1 VASFITRDDKHSKF
15 WRLCRLDQFF
25 VFSQSGHSTNLKMVK
40 KRVRDPEV
48 LAEAPQAQDDDS
60 SSDTVSN
67 CPYTTRRILTSPQNM
82 DVVDV
87 EFEWFNFKPDIDFH
101 GIKSLLRQLLDVDSQ
116 LFDLSA
122 LTDLILSQPTVGS
135 TVKVDGEDTDA
146 YAFLT
151 ALNLH
156 EHREKKAV
164 KDLVQYILEKGNG
177 NQSLAGLG
185 SVLSSAS
192 AQVGLVLTE
201 RLINAPSEISPP
213 MYSMLIDEL
222 EAAVEDKEPYEFT
235 HYLILSK
242 TYREIASALDQEDA
256 PRTKKNKAAKG
267 GAEVF
272 YFHPED
278 EVLQRHALAYGTYE
292 YTKDEG
298 EGMADSKRAFQE
310 MGIKPQGSMILIEAG
325 KFEGAVKAISEYI
338 NPQQ

>member
-1 VASFITRDDKHSKF
+1 MRPKLRMWIVVAIPYVSAYAFCNLILIS
-15 WRLCRLDQFF
+15 
-25 VFSQSGHSTNLKMVK
+25 SQN
-40 KRVRDPEV
+40 
-48 LAEAPQAQDDDS
+48 
-60 SSDTVSN
+60 
-67 CPYTTRRILTSPQNM
+67 I

-101 GIKSLLRQLLDVDSQ
+101 GLKSLLRQLLDVDSQ

-122 LTDLILSQPTVGS
+122 IADLVLSQPTVGS

-151 ALNLH
+151 ALNLY
-156 EHREKKAV
+156 EHREKPAI
-164 KDLVQYILEKGNG
+164 KDLTQYVMEKCKSNH
-177 NQSLAGLG
+177 SLAAAGN
-185 SVLSSAS
+185 VLSSS
-192 AQVGLVLTE
+192 AQVGLILTE

-242 TYREIASALDQEDA
+242 TYREIASALDQEEA

-267 GAEVF
+267 SSEIF

-338 NPQQ
+338 NP

>member
-1 VASFITRDDKHSKF
+1 
-15 WRLCRLDQFF
+15 
-25 VFSQSGHSTNLKMVK
+25 
-40 KRVRDPEV
+40 
-48 LAEAPQAQDDDS
+48 
-60 SSDTVSN
+60 
-67 CPYTTRRILTSPQNM
+67 M
-82 DVVDV
+82 DMVDV

-101 GIKSLLRQLLDVDSQ
+101 GLKTLLRQLLDVDSQ

-151 ALNLH
+151 VLNMH
-156 EHREKKAV
+156 EHREKNTIKGMI
-164 KDLVQYILEKGNG
+164 QYVLEKSKG
-177 NQSLAGLG
+177 NQSLAAVGN
-185 SVLSSAS
+185 VLSSS
-192 AQVGLVLTE
+192 AQVGLILTE

-242 TYREIASALDQEDA
+242 TYREIASMLDQEDT
-256 PRTKKNKAAKG
+256 PRSKKTKAAKG
-267 GAEVF
+267 SSEIF

-278 EVLQRHALAYGTYE
+278 EVLQRYALAYGTYE

-310 MGIKPQGSMILIEAG
+310 MGIKPQGSMILIEAD

-338 NPQQ
+338 SPQQ